1 MIAFDTNVLLRYLIR
16 DDLEQAEKVKAVVD
30 ALEDGE
36 RVYISD
42 IVLCE
47 SVWVLQGVYGLARH
61 QLGLTLQQLAAARQ
75 LAFDSSDRLQ
85 RAIQSFA
92 AGRGD
97 FADYMIR
104 ERARAAE
111 CETVLTFDQVL
122 LDDEMFASP

>member
-1 MIAFDTNVLLRYLIR
+1 M
-16 DDLEQAEKVKAVVD
+16 
-30 ALEDGE
+30 
-36 RVYISD
+36 YISD